1 MRGGSIIQQ
10 NHDNSTSAEKR
21 IKSNYRYKG
30 VDKAYSR
37 QPSGTLP
44 SATKLKN
51 AQMNE
56 NSAQLE
62 LILEDL
68 NKYQ

>member
-1 MRGGSIIQQ
+1 MNPAPG
-10 NHDNSTSAEKR
+10 H
-21 IKSNYRYKG
+21 YKG
-30 VDKAYSR
+30 VDRQYSR

-44 SATKLKN
+44 AANKVKN
-51 AQMNE
+51 AQVNE

-68 NKYQ
+68 NKYQQIQKQIRD